1 MKNNFL
7 IFLLFYFILFV
18 NSFAEEFRFETSE
31 IKILE
36 NGNFINAKNG
46 KAISYDNDIEIQAS
60 NFEYRNDL
68 NFLKAFDGTALI
80 KKDNIRIKFEK
91 IEIDQKNLVIKSGN
105 NTEVFDIG
113 KELMLKTNSI
123 VYDRKNKILYANN
136 FIIS

>member
-1 MKNNFL
+1 MPT
-7 IFLLFYFILFV
+7 Y
-18 NSFAEEFRFETSE
+18 
-31 IKILE
+31 
-36 NGNFINAKNG
+36 
-46 KAISYDNDIEIQAS
+46 
-60 NFEYRNDL
+60 L

-123 VYDRKNKILYANN
+123 VYDRKNKILLSENN
-136 FIIS
+136 QTKLLLPSVDWISAKIFIDGSFDYGVLSSAIKILGKKNSKSFLF